1 MRKVLKWIGIVL
13 GGLVGLILLAV
24 VAVFV
29 LSGLRINKTYDIE
42 IGTVSIPTD
51 TASIESGQHMATIR
65 GCIDCHGENL
75 GGEAFI
81 EEPPLARLYATNLTS
96 GKGGIGSTYTDADWE
111 RAIRHGV
118 GPDGKPLLFMPA
130 QEFYYLSDADLGEII
145 AYVKSVPPADNELP
159 ANTVGLLGR
168 VLLLSGQIELL
179 PVEVIDHT
187 GPRPSAPEP
196 GVTVEYGE
204 YLAVGCIGCHG
215 QDFSGGPIAGA
226 PPDWPPPPNL
236 TPGGELAGWSEED
249 FITAM
254 RTGVTPIGRQ
264 LRNEYMPWELIGQM
278 TDDELKSVWLYLQSL
293 PPKE

>member
-1 MRKVLKWIGIVL
+1 MRKVLKWIGIML

-24 VAVFV
+24 VAVFA

-51 TASIESGQHMATIR
+51 AASIESGQHVTTIR

-118 GPDGKPLLFMPA
+118 GPDGKPLIFMPA

-145 AYVKSVPPADNELP
+145 AYVKSIPPADNELP

-168 VLLLSGQIELL
+168 VLLLTGQIELL

-215 QDFSGGPIAGA
+215 QDFSGGPITGA
-226 PPDWPPPPNL
+226 PPDWPAPPNL
-236 TPGGELAGWSEED
+236 TPGGGLAGWSEED
-249 FITAM
+249 FITTM

-264 LRNEYMPWELIGQM
+264 LRNEYMPWEVIGQM
-278 TDDELKSVWLYLQSL
+278 TDDELKATWLYLQSL